1 VNRLQEVERAVI
13 SDARRWAQVELAR
26 RLQAEA
32 DACAPVCPSTGE
44 PLGDVRLRSMELR
57 TVSGPVEL
65 RLRHG
70 YSRALQAWVCP
81 ARVAWGLER
90 HQRISPELAA
100 RVVHTVTESGSYERA
115 AALCT
120 VWGSPISDGA
130 IRQLTQKLG
139 RRMSELPL
147 PAERPIERE
156 APFSLVIMMDGW
168 MARSRGKGWG
178 ASPRKQVDDR
188 VEWHEIKSAVIY
200 RLHQRAEN
208 RSGRGLLTEK
218 YAVATPPGTSPMDF
232 GAAVHAE
239 ALRRGMG
246 RAKTVYVV
254 MDGAVWLWDLAEDR
268 FKDAIKTLDF
278 HHAREHLQAVADLE
292 HGVGTEANRGWMQ
305 RTTRDLAGGRQIR
318 VLSQL
323 EELLSS
329 EQPRTVQEREDLER
343 EVAYFRS
350 HRDHLNYKQRER
362 EGSPRGSGA
371 IESLGKQ
378 LQARMRGCGQ
388 FWGQHGLPPLL
399 QLCVAVKNKDAHL
412 LWN

>member
-1 VNRLQEVERAVI
+1 MNRLQELERGVI
-13 SDARRWAQVELAR
+13 ADARRWAQAELAR

-32 DACAPVCPSTGE
+32 DACAPACPRSGE
-44 PLGDVRLRSMELR
+44 PLVDVRFRTMELR
-57 TVSGPVEL
+57 TVNGPVEL
-65 RLRHG
+65 RVRHG
-70 YSRALQAWVCP
+70 YSRTLQGWVCP
-81 ARVAWGLER
+81 ARVAWGLEK

-100 RVVHTVTESGSYERA
+100 RIVHTVTESGSYERA
-115 AALCT
+115 AALCA
-120 VWGSPISDGA
+120 VWGSPVSDGA

-139 RRMSELPL
+139 RRMSELSL
-147 PAERPIERE
+147 PAEKPMEGE
-156 APFSLVIMMDGW
+156 CPFSLVIMMDGW

-178 ASPRKQVDDR
+178 ASPPKQVDDR

-208 RSGRGLLTEK
+208 QSGRGLLTEK
-218 YAVATPPGTSPMDF
+218 YAVATPPGTSPVDF

-239 ALRRGMG
+239 ALRRGLG
-246 RAKTVYVV
+246 RAKAVYVV

-292 HGVGTEANRGWMQ
+292 HGVGTEANRVWMK
-305 RTTRDLAGGRQIR
+305 RTTGDLAGGRQIR

-323 EELLSS
+323 EGLLSS
-329 EQPRTVQEREDLER
+329 GRQRTDPEREALER
-343 EVAYFRS
+343 EVGYFRS
-350 HRDHLNYKQRER
+350 HRDHLNYKERER

-388 FWGQHGLPPLL
+388 FWGQQGLPPLL
-399 QLCVAVKNKDAHL
+399 RLCVAVKNKDAHL

>member
-1 VNRLQEVERAVI
+1 MNRLQEMEEALI
-13 SDARRWAQVELAR
+13 ADARRWAQAQLTE

-32 DACAPVCPSTGE
+32 DACASVCPSTGE
-44 PLGDVRLRSMELR
+44 PLSNVRFRAMELR
-57 TVSGPVEL
+57 TVNGPVRL
-65 RLRHG
+65 RVRHG
-70 YSRALQAWVCP
+70 YSRALEAWVCP
-81 ARVAWGLER
+81 ARIAWGLEK
-90 HQRISPELAA
+90 HQHITPALAA
-100 RVVHTVTESGSYERA
+100 RITHTVTETGSYERA
-115 AALCT
+115 SAMCA

-130 IRQLTQKLG
+130 ISQLTQKLG

-147 PAERPIERE
+147 PAEKPVERE

-168 MARSRGKGWG
+168 MARNRGKGWG
-178 ASPRKQVDDR
+178 ASPRRQVDDR

-208 RSGRGLLTEK
+208 QSGRGVLTQK
-218 YAVATPPGTSPMDF
+218 YVVATPPGTCPVDF

-246 RAKTVYVV
+246 RAEAVYVV
-254 MDGAVWLWDLAEDR
+254 MDGAVWLWDLAADR

-292 HGVGTEANRGWMQ
+292 HGVGTEANRDWMK

-318 VLSQL
+318 VLTHL
-323 EELLSS
+323 EGLLSS
-329 EQPRTVQEREDLER
+329 ERERTVQEREDLER
-343 EVAYFRS
+343 EVDYFRS
-350 HRDHLNYKQRER
+350 HRDHLNYKERER
-362 EGSPRGSGA
+362 DGSPRGSGA
-371 IESLGKQ
+371 VESLGKQ
-378 LQARMRGCGQ
+378 LQARLRGCGQ

-399 QLCVAVKNKDAHL
+399 RLCVAVKNKDAHL

>member
-1 VNRLQEVERAVI
+1 MNRLQELERAVI
-13 SDARRWAQVELAR
+13 ADAHRWAQAELAR

-44 PLGDVRLRSMELR
+44 PLGDARFRTMELR
-57 TVSGPVEL
+57 TVSGPVQL
-65 RLRHG
+65 RVRHG
-70 YSRALQAWVCP
+70 YSPALRSWVCP
-81 ARVAWGLER
+81 ARVAWGLEK

-100 RVVHTVTESGSYERA
+100 RVVHTLTESGSYERA
-115 AALCT
+115 AALCA
-120 VWGSPISDGA
+120 VWGSPLSDGA
-130 IRQLTQKLG
+130 IHQLTQKLG

-147 PAERPIERE
+147 PAEKPIERE

-208 RSGRGLLTEK
+208 QSGRGLLTEK

-254 MDGAVWLWDLAEDR
+254 MDGALWLWELAKDR

-292 HGVGTEANRGWMQ
+292 HGVGTEANRGWMKQ
-305 RTTRDLAGGRQIR
+305 TTRDLAGGRQIR

-329 EQPRTVQEREDLER
+329 ERPRTVQEREDLER

-388 FWGQHGLPPLL
+388 FWGQQGLPPLL